1 MTKCA
6 EPKRL
11 KDLLKLLGGLQKLH
25 EQLLELVQ
33 AKMDTMRRADISGM
47 RELNERERTLAKR
60 LQQREGLR
68 CQLMDQI
75 GNELGMPPRTAR
87 AIPLSQMASRI
98 PEPGRERLLD
108 AAQRLRQVVAQVA
121 RGNRVVGVISREIL
135 NHLRWV
141 FASVT
146 PKEEKPVGY
155 SVDGLLVGSS
165 KVRIFETVG

>member
-1 MTKCA
+1 MTKSL

-11 KDLLKLLGGLQKLH
+11 KDLLKLLGGVQKLQ

-33 AKMDTMRRADISGM
+33 AKMDAMRRADISGM
-47 RELNERERTLAKR
+47 RELNERERALAIR

-75 GNELGMPPRTAR
+75 GNELGLPPGTAR
-87 AIPLSQMASRI
+87 AIPVSQVASRL
-98 PEPGRERLLD
+98 PEPGRGRLLD
-108 AAQRLRQVVAQVA
+108 AAKRLRQVVAQVA
-121 RGNRVVGVISREIL
+121 RGNRMAGVISREIL

-155 SVDGLLVGSS
+155 AVDGMLVGSS